1 MLGSGKEFVITKA
14 QTYSP
19 GHGGVIALICALSRY
34 MELVHLQVS
43 LTFLHHVGVPFIKI
57 GSGDVINPIVMTSAA
72 KIVDKPI
79 VVSTGMTD
87 IDDVRSVYRLVRLR
101 S

>member
-14 QTYSP
+14 QTYGP

-57 GSGDVINPIVMTSAA
+57 GSGDVINPNGVSSGWHLAIVSDRTC
-72 KIVDKPI
+72 KGKDLGLCDLKK
-79 VVSTGMTD
+79 
-87 IDDVRSVYRLVRLR
+87 LEH
-101 S
+101 